1 MWPNHRSDKD
11 TPISLC
17 SWGQHTTKHDVV
29 RDSFISITRDARFHV
44 LREQTHVFPMPS
56 FQISWK
62 QMGIVLTV
70 DGICILADVVIVDLT
85 HVNLVSRATSFQGVV
100 EMITLIVT

>member
-29 RDSFISITRDARFHV
+29 QDSFVSITRDAKF
-44 LREQTHVFPMPS
+44 HVFPMPS
-56 FQISWK
+56 FQTSWQ
-62 QMGIVLTV
+62 QMDIVLTV
-70 DGICILADVVIVDLT
+70 DGIPILADVVIADLT
-85 HVNLVSRATSFQGVV
+85 CVNLVSRATSFRGVV
-100 EMITLIVT
+100 EMIIVIVT

>member
-29 RDSFISITRDARFHV
+29 QDSFVSITRDAKFHV

-56 FQISWK
+56 FQTSWQ
-62 QMGIVLTV
+62 QMDIVLTV
-70 DGICILADVVIVDLT
+70 DGIPILADVVIADLT
-85 HVNLVSRATSFQGVV
+85 CANLVSRATSFRGVV
-100 EMITLIVT
+100 EMIIVIVT